1 MMNMQYDELVNLI
14 KEDPS
19 TAIGKY
25 SLKYKE
31 PREEVITVEIMIRKE
46 LRELMIDHIPKEE
59 QESLMDITEVSDIS
73 EVEVVD
79 IYEDDHLPCTVIV
92 FNDQDERLRQT
103 MIGWD
108 NDVPG
113 MVKYY
118 EDSINIKKDLIE
130 KINLTYKFARED
142 NEEELEIIK
151 G

>member
-19 TAIGKY
+19 TAIDKY
-25 SLKYKE
+25 SENNNQPKQ
-31 PREEVITVEIMIRKE
+31 ITKVEIIIRKE
-46 LRELMIDHIPKEE
+46 LRELMVDHISKEE
-59 QESLMDITEVSDIS
+59 QESLLDITNVSDIS

-79 IYEDDHLPCTVIV
+79 IYEDDHLPCTIIV

-108 NDVPG
+108 NYVPG

-130 KINLTYKFARED
+130 MINLTYEFERED
-142 NEEELEIIK
+142 KN
-151 G
+151 

>member
-25 SLKYKE
+25 SLKYEE
-31 PREEVITVEIMIRKE
+31 PIEVVKVEIMIRKE
-46 LRELMIDHIPKEE
+46 LKELMIDHIPKEE
-59 QESLMDITEVSDIS
+59 QESLVDITDVSDIS

-79 IYEDDHLPCTVIV
+79 IYEDDHLPCTIIV

-108 NDVPG
+108 NYVPG
-113 MVKYY
+113 MVRYY

-130 KINLTYKFARED
+130 KINLTYEFERED
-142 NEEELEIIK
+142 KN
-151 G
+151 